1 MALSNPVKY
10 QYLHINSEHR
20 EHRGQFS
27 HGIQQQPTTD
37 DAIMRVNLSGHQ
49 FKDVKSVAVK
59 QFTIDN
65 SLFNITRRKGKL
77 SFAEIKLNETPNG
90 TDTFK
95 VFTIDLF
102 ALYGGGYYSS
112 KDLLVGSDTSPSMIN
127 FQLSV
132 MPRSINTET
141 KSQLRFV
148 QDQDTFTLALE
159 YQNDGNFSKFF
170 VPILNN
176 DVDDLWLDFGFT
188 KDQVLESKYLSM
200 TNADATALV
209 NARYVNNGI
218 TPRGST
224 TVQPMVLYPPLY
236 PLWKNFS
243 NGNWKSTA
251 FVGRHPVNIENTQ
264 GIYLTSTALTSGN
277 TFETSNRNG
286 HLQAT
291 PQNILEFIQFDGEH
305 YQTISYK
312 PDILHY
318 HYLGGKTINEIDIG
332 IVNHSGTLYQWNE
345 IGRFHLVLV
354 FEVELHQ
361 EVSAQFIKQYN
372 EEGYNRAHTKDNLIL
387 RKF

>member
-1 MALSNPVKY
+1 MALTNPVKY
-10 QYLHINSEHR
+10 QYLHINSENR
-20 EHRGQFS
+20 EHRGQHFD
-27 HGIQQQPTTD
+27 GVRPTTE
-37 DAIMRVNLSGHQ
+37 DAILRVNLSGHQ

-90 TDTFK
+90 TDAVK

-102 ALYGGGYYSS
+102 QEYGAGYYTS

-127 FQLSV
+127 YQLAI

-159 YQNDGNFSKFF
+159 YQNDGNYSKFF

-176 DVDDLWLDFGFT
+176 DTDDLWFDFGFT
-188 KDQVLESKYLSM
+188 KDQLLPSSYLNM
-200 TNADATALV
+200 TNAEATAIV
-209 NARYVNNGI
+209 NARYVNDGVS
-218 TPRGST
+218 TRGST
-224 TVQPMVLYPPLY
+224 AVQPLVLYPPLY

-243 NGNWKSTA
+243 NSNWKSTG

-277 TFETSNRNG
+277 TYETSSRNG

-291 PQNILEFIQFDGEH
+291 PQNILEFVQFDGEH
-305 YQTISYK
+305 FKTISYK

-332 IVNHSGTLYQWNE
+332 VVNHSGTLYQWNE

-372 EEGYNRAHTKDNLIL
+372 EEGYNRAHTKDRLIL
-387 RKF
+387 GKM

>member
-1 MALSNPVKY
+1 MALTNPVKY
-10 QYLHINSEHR
+10 QYLHINSESR
-20 EHRGQFS
+20 EHRGQNYDRS
-27 HGIQQQPTTD
+27 RPTTD

-77 SFAEIKLNETPNG
+77 SFAEIKLNETQNG
-90 TDTFK
+90 TDTVK

-102 ALYGGGYYSS
+102 AQYGGGYYSS

-127 FQLSV
+127 YQLSV
-132 MPRSINTET
+132 MPRSINTEQQ
-141 KSQLRFV
+141 SQLRFV

-159 YQNDGNFSKFF
+159 FQNDGNYHKYF

-200 TNADATALV
+200 TNADATAVV
-209 NARYVNNGI
+209 NATYVD
-218 TPRGST
+218 TSPRGQT
-224 TVQPMVLYPPLY
+224 PVQPYVLYPPLY
-236 PLWKNFS
+236 PIWKNFS
-243 NGNWKSTA
+243 NGQWKSTA
-251 FVGRHPVNIENTQ
+251 FVGRHPVNVENSQ
-264 GIYLTSTALTSGN
+264 GIYLTSTALCGGN
-277 TFETSNRNG
+277 TFEITNRNG
-286 HLQAT
+286 HLQAS
-291 PQNILEFIQFDGEH
+291 PQNILEFVQFDGEH
-305 YQTISYK
+305 YKTISYK
-312 PDILHY
+312 PDNLHY

-372 EEGYNRAHTKDNLIL
+372 DEGYNRAHTKDNLIL